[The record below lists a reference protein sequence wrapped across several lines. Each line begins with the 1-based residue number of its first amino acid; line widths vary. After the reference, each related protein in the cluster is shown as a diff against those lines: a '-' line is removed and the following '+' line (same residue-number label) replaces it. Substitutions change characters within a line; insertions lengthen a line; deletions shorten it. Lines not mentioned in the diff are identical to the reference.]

1 MAYTPL
7 SDLSTKQ
14 ETWSVKVKVM
24 RLWES
29 FNNIIDGL
37 MSLDMVLMDEK
48 VKLIC
53 ISLYDNVYTTYVFSI
68 YTNTMIFKMTRG
80 MCFIVQ
86 FGRT

>member
-14 ETWSVKVKVM
+14 QTWSVKVKVM

-29 FNNIIDGL
+29 FNNRTDEL

-48 VKLIC
+48 VNLIC
-53 ISLYDNVYTTYVFSI
+53 ISLYNNVYNI
-68 YTNTMIFKMTRG
+68 YMSNLY
-80 MCFIVQ
+80 
-86 FGRT
+86 

>member
-14 ETWSVKVKVM
+14 QTLSVKVKVM

-29 FNNIIDGL
+29 FNNRTDEL

-48 VKLIC
+48 VNLIC
-53 ISLYDNVYTTYVFSI
+53 ISLYNNVYNI
-68 YTNTMIFKMTRG
+68 YMSNLY
-80 MCFIVQ
+80 
-86 FGRT
+86 